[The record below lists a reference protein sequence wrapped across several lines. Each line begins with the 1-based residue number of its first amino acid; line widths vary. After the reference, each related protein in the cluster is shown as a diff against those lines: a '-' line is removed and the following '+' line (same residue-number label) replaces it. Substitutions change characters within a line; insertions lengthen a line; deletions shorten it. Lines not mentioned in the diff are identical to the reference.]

1 MLAGVPW
8 MPELFS
14 APVRQRLLDQRRT
27 EHLTSVRYFEGLLAG
42 EIDALVGSFA
52 GEPVLHDPRRGR
64 IRGARAFADFVTE
77 TNAGLAARD
86 VSVEE
91 VGLLLTPERGVEEVV
106 LHLDGG
112 RTTLP
117 MAMATEHARDGRIV
131 ELRIYF
137 SSVPL
142 TGRHAIR
149 PPLLQPDPELH
160 LAGVVADHQHALAAG
175 DTEAAIAAFETGGS
189 LREAAGTLIHQGTDA
204 LRAHYERLFAH
215 GGGIA
220 LEHCTATDDGVA
232 CGLEYNLV
240 GRGATAVP
248 PQAGIAVYV
257 RGATG
262 KLAAARIYDDADPTI

>member
-1 MLAGVPW
+1 VPW
-8 MPELFS
+8 VPELFS
-14 APVRQRLLDQRRT
+14 APVRQRLLDQQRAQ
-27 EHLTSVRYFEGLLAG
+27 ELTSVRYFDGLLAG

-52 GEPVLHDPRRGR
+52 GEPVVHDPRRGR
-64 IRGARAFADFVTE
+64 IRGARAFVDFVTE
-77 TNAGLAARD
+77 TNAALAARD
-86 VSVEE
+86 VRVEN
-91 VGLLLTPERGVEEVV
+91 VDLLLTPERGVEEAV

-149 PPLLQPDPELH
+149 PPLLGPDPELR
-160 LAGVVADHQHALAAG
+160 LAGAVADHQRALAAG
-175 DTEAAIAAFETGGS
+175 DVEGAVAAFEPDGS
-189 LREAAGTLIHQGTDA
+189 LRDPAGTVIRGPDA
-204 LRAHYERLFAH
+204 LRAHYERCFAH
-215 GGGIA
+215 GAGIP

-240 GRGATAVP
+240 TWGATAVP
-248 PQAGIAVYV
+248 PQAGVAVYV

-262 KLAAARIYDDADPTI
+262 KLAAVRVYDDADPPV